1 MRSRRSGVSSIIDGD
16 VVWHEI
22 VPRDLFIE
30 QANQD
35 IQQALHELKQ

>member
-1 MRSRRSGVSSIIDGD
+1 MRLQRSGVGNIIDGD

-35 IQQALHELKQ
+35 IQQTLHELKQ